1 MLSVV
6 ALASILVLAGCNTKN
21 TSSSSAVSSSS
32 PAVSS
37 SSPKIS
43 SSTTTTV
50 AVTGVT
56 LDKTTAE
63 LVVGGTVTLTATVAP
78 TTATDKTVTW
88 ASSDATVASVA
99 AGVVTAV
106 KAGTANITATCGT
119 QVATCVVTVKAAMP
133 SPTKTTIAALNALTA
148 DDTTHLYE
156 VTGILEDKSA
166 TDKYG
171 NGYLTDATTGASIK
185 IYGSTTTASAITF
198 TDNALGFTNPK
209 DAVTTLADY
218 ANGESVT
225 LHCVYKY
232 YYSTPEIMGIMTA
245 HAATTNKYSITK
257 ETAENGTFVTDK
269 ETYSYGETVT
279 VTATPASGYKVG
291 SVEVKNA
298 QDDSVVANVSAS
310 DVNVY
315 TFVASCVNNI
325 TVNFK
330 EDSGASEYLT
340 FDFETLTATSG
351 DGYATDKGDSSTAPA
366 STSKEL
372 RLYCNAGATGGVF
385 YTTVTTSKDIASV
398 TVSCYFSGKGTEAK
412 TSADLFVSSTATFGT
427 TAEASKEIT
436 ATSATDY
443 TFTVTT
449 AGSRFIKILNNG
461 TATTK
466 NPQLRIKNIAI
477 TLKA

>member
-1 MLSVV
+1 MRKHLLSVV
-6 ALASILVLAGCNTKN
+6 ALASIFVLVGCNTNK
-21 TSSSSAVSSSS
+21 TSSSS

-50 AVTGVT
+50 DVTGVT

-99 AGVVTAV
+99 DGVVTAV
-106 KAGTANITATCGT
+106 KAGTANITATSGT
-119 QVATCVVTVKAAMP
+119 QVATCAVTVKSAMP

-171 NGYLTDATTGASIK
+171 NGYLTDATTGETIK

-225 LHCVYKY
+225 LHCIYKY
-232 YYSTPEIMGIMTA
+232 YNSTPEIMGIMTA
-245 HAATTNKYSITK
+245 HAATTNKYSVTK
-257 ETAENGTFVTDK
+257 EAAENGTFVTDK

-366 STSKEL
+366 YNATSKEL
-372 RLYCNAGATGGVF
+372 RLYCNAGATGGFF

>member
-1 MLSVV
+1 MKKHLLSVV
-6 ALASILVLAGCNTKN
+6 ALASILVLAGCNTNK
-21 TSSSSAVSSSS
+21 TSSSS

-99 AGVVTAV
+99 DGVVTAV
-106 KAGTANITATCGT
+106 KVGTANITATCGT
-119 QVATCVVTVKAAMP
+119 KVATCAVTVKSAMP

-156 VTGILEDKSA
+156 VTGILEDKIA

-225 LHCVYKY
+225 LHCIYKY
-232 YYSTPEIMGIMTA
+232 YNSTPEIMGIMTA

-257 ETAENGTFVTDK
+257 ETATNGTFTVDK
-269 ETYSYGETVT
+269 ETATYGETVT
-279 VTATPASGYKVG
+279 ITTTPNEGYSVDTVKV
-291 SVEVKNA
+291 NHNY
-298 QDDSVVANVSAS
+298 ANESA
-310 DVNVY
+310 
-315 TFVASCVNNI
+315 
-325 TVNFK
+325 
-330 EDSGASEYLT
+330 
-340 FDFETLTATSG
+340 
-351 DGYATDKGDSSTAPA
+351 
-366 STSKEL
+366 
-372 RLYCNAGATGGVF
+372 
-385 YTTVTTSKDIASV
+385 TTVT
-398 TVSCYFSGKGTEAK
+398 
-412 TSADLFVSSTATFGT
+412 ADSS
-427 TAEASKEIT
+427 
-436 ATSATDY
+436 Y
-443 TFTVTT
+443 TFTVTCVNSIT
-449 AGSRFIKILNNG
+449 VTFKAAETNSLILTSSNIISTQSAYGNYDSTVGGVTIKAMGCADYGNG
-461 TATTK
+461 IQMRYKNSVASAVYNTSATPK
-466 NPQLRIKNIAI
+466 AIKNIVFTFGKSQSATAELTYVAFGAASLADTTTGAAVTYDGTEHTYTI
-477 TLKA
+477 TPDAATYTFFKFGHTTTSGTVYFESVVINYVTA

>member
-1 MLSVV
+1 MRKHLLSVV

-21 TSSSSAVSSSS
+21 TSSS

-63 LVVGGTVTLTATVAP
+63 LVVGGTVTLTATVSP

-106 KAGTANITATCGT
+106 KAGTANITATSGT
-119 QVATCVVTVKAAMP
+119 QVATCAVTVKAAMP
-133 SPTKTTIAALNALTA
+133 TPTVTTIAALNALTA

-198 TDNALGFTNPK
+198 TDNALGFINPK

-232 YYSTPEIMGIMTA
+232 YNSTPEIMGIMTA
-245 HAATTNKYSITK
+245 HAATTNKYSVTK
-257 ETAENGTFVTDK
+257 ETATNGSFTVDK
-269 ETYSYGETVT
+269 ETATYGETVT
-279 VTATPASGYKVG
+279 ITATPASGYKVG
-291 SVEVKNA
+291 SVDVKTA
-298 QDDSVVANVSAS
+298 YLGSAEATVSETN
-310 DVNVY
+310 VNVY
-315 TFVASCVNNI
+315 TFNATCVNKV
-325 TVNFK
+325 TVNFVTAETATPDK
-330 EDSGASEYLT
+330 NLTFSGTPTYGIVDKQSTTTTNTFTDADITYEYLNAKQNSGYLMMYCAT
-340 FDFETLTATSG
+340 PSAYLANTTAFSANVSKVVIT
-351 DGYATDKGDSSTAPA
+351 TNSTA
-366 STSKEL
+366 S
-372 RLYCNAGATGGVF
+372 ATCKYYV
-385 YTTVTTSKDIASV
+385 
-398 TVSCYFSGKGTEAK
+398 
-412 TSADLFVSSTATFGT
+412 TFGT
-427 TAEASKEIT
+427 TAQTGSKTETT
-436 ATSATDY
+436 AQTGAGSTLTFTNSATDCKY
-443 TFTVTT
+443 FNLSV
-449 AGSRFIKILNNG
+449 N
-461 TATTK
+461 TK
-466 NPQLRIKNIAI
+466 NGQIVTIDIYLSK
-477 TLKA
+477 

>member
-21 TSSSSAVSSSS
+21 TSSSS
-32 PAVSS
+32 AVSS

-133 SPTKTTIAALNALTA
+133 TPTVTTIAALNALTA

-225 LHCVYKY
+225 LHCVYNY
-232 YYSTPEIMGIMTA
+232 YYSSTPEIMGIMTA

-257 ETAENGTFVTDK
+257 ETATNGTFTVDK
-269 ETYSYGETVT
+269 ETATYGETVT
-279 VTATPASGYKVG
+279 ITTTPSSGYSVDTVKV
-291 SVEVKNA
+291 NHNY
-298 QDDSVVANVSAS
+298 ANESA
-310 DVNVY
+310 
-315 TFVASCVNNI
+315 
-325 TVNFK
+325 
-330 EDSGASEYLT
+330 
-340 FDFETLTATSG
+340 
-351 DGYATDKGDSSTAPA
+351 
-366 STSKEL
+366 
-372 RLYCNAGATGGVF
+372 
-385 YTTVTTSKDIASV
+385 TTVT
-398 TVSCYFSGKGTEAK
+398 
-412 TSADLFVSSTATFGT
+412 ADSS
-427 TAEASKEIT
+427 
-436 ATSATDY
+436 Y
-443 TFTVTT
+443 TFTVTCVNSIT
-449 AGSRFIKILNNG
+449 VTFKAAETNSLILTSSNIISTQNAYGDYDSTVGGVTIKAMGCADYGNG
-461 TATTK
+461 IQMRYKNSVASAVYNTSATP
-466 NPQLRIKNIAI
+466 NAIKNIVFTFGKSQSATAELTYVAFGAASLADTTTGATVTYDGTEHTYTI
-477 TLKA
+477 TPDAATYTFFKFGHTTTSGAAYFESVVINYVTA